1 MAASNNDREALLAQA
16 IDLIND
22 AKLET
27 KEEKHYK
34 LAQVLEMAMH
44 RDPSLLPDVVPMVVE
59 FQVIIS
65 EILALIPDA
74 AICII

>member
-22 AKLET
+22 AKNET

-44 RDPSLLPDVVPMVVE
+44 RDPTLLPDVVPMVVE
-59 FQVIIS
+59 FQVITP
-65 EILALIPDA
+65 ELLTPIPRTM
-74 AICII
+74 IE